1 MSDMHD
7 RFEGWDAVARHLN
20 DCADEQQALETNPA
34 AGDSYL
40 NAGQQA
46 SLRALAQRLPLNG
59 VVIADEVGM
68 GKTRI
73 AVAVAR
79 AVTACG
85 GRVAVLAPPGLGFQ
99 WRDELRKGSVK
110 TPPMLRSLKNFLAAW
125 HTAGDALPKPW
136 FAENTVLISHA
147 FTNWRLGQGT
157 APWRWAL
164 LPEIYAH
171 WRKRNTQRQPR
182 DYLGANALRTAGL
195 APAAQS
201 ICDAIPDD
209 ERNVAWQQC
218 TALSDNT
225 PWPAV
230 LDDAQYSRNSALRPW
245 LECAVGLGLGVFDLV
260 IVDEAHKSRGDKS
273 SLSSLLDSVILRN
286 KTARLVAMTATPVEL
301 DASQWQQTL
310 GRIDVD
316 INNPPAM
323 KDSIN
328 AYAVAV
334 QRVRAS
340 PRSPEARHSYA
351 GAAQNFQVAL
361 SPYLLRR
368 DKREDQAVMAFQRYS
383 KLPFNAYRH
392 EDNISI
398 ATANLSIAW
407 RQAVCAAEAMSVIT
421 RQTQETHQ
429 TQRLRLTIGNGHGI
443 AALLNPMSPQE
454 EAGLLPGDFN
464 DINHSADLAE
474 SSTPN
479 ASPELTT
486 SEPDTKAAQR
496 KRWWLNT
503 MGLAFAGEDSC
514 LFDHPAILAC
524 VQAIEEST
532 ASGEKVLVF
541 GRFTQPLQA
550 LVNLL
555 NAREMLRCLESNRH
569 WPQSTVREVMST
581 HSAHGERAA
590 VVAAL
595 RQLKSPRTLAAV
607 DKALDNQYAALE
619 ALRKQRR
626 ASLLGDLA
634 VGLGMTEVARQPSER
649 SDVQQLF
656 VAFQQSAQR
665 AADAPQDDHHVL
677 ALVSKALYELMG
689 NQEAATPAQVAD
701 AFEQLVDALTDQGES
716 DQNGDGQMDADEAQA
731 LWPALE
737 ERLLSDFN
745 RRQGVFAQLMFGGT
759 APESRRMMQLAF
771 NRPNSFPMVLVA
783 QSMVGREGLNLHKA
797 CSTVILLHPEWNPGI
812 VEQQI
817 GRVDRVGSHWSK
829 QLADAIQ
836 RQVSPEDLPRIT
848 VRAVVF
854 QGTYDEHNWQVLH
867 DRWDDLRA
875 QLHGVVIPP
884 QLCTND
890 ADLQRLAEELQAVA
904 PRFSPTCA
912 TQSDAPRA
920 TMALSPSE

>member
-1 MSDMHD
+1 MSDVRD
-7 RFEGWDAVARHLN
+7 RFEGWDAVALQLN
-20 DCADEQQALETNPA
+20 TYADEQQAMHTN
-34 AGDSYL
+34 DSYL

-46 SLRALAQRLPLNG
+46 SLRALAKRLPLNG

-85 GRVAVLAPPGLGFQ
+85 GRVAVLAPPVLGFQ
-99 WRDELRKGSVK
+99 WREELRKGEVK
-110 TPPMLRSLKNFLAAW
+110 TQPMLRSLKSFLAAW
-125 HTAGDALPKPW
+125 PAKGDAQPKPW
-136 FAENTVLISHA
+136 FLENTVLISHA

-171 WRKRNTQRQPR
+171 LRKRNTQRQPR
-182 DYLGANALRTAGL
+182 DYLGAAALRTAGL
-195 APAAQS
+195 AHIAQS
-201 ICDAIPDD
+201 ICDAIPAD
-209 ERNVAWQQC
+209 ERSVASQRFA
-218 TALSDNT
+218 ALSDNT
-225 PWPAV
+225 PWPAA
-230 LDDAQYSRNSALRPW
+230 LNDEQYSRNSALRPW

-260 IVDEAHKSRGDKS
+260 VVDEAHKSRGDKT
-273 SLSSLLDSVILRN
+273 SLSSLLNSVIQRN
-286 KTARLVAMTATPVEL
+286 KFARVLAMTATPVEL
-301 DASQWQQTL
+301 DVSQWQQTL
-310 GRIDVD
+310 SRVDVD
-316 INNPPAM
+316 INNPSTL
-323 KDSIN
+323 KDAIN
-328 AYAVAV
+328 AYAVAI
-334 QRVRAS
+334 QRIRAS
-340 PRSPEARHSYA
+340 PSSPDARQGYTE
-351 GAAQNFQVAL
+351 AAQNFQAAL

-368 DKREDQAVMAFQRYS
+368 DKREDQAVMDFRRYS
-383 KLPFNAYRH
+383 KLPFNAYRQ
-392 EDNISI
+392 EERISI
-398 ATANLSIAW
+398 VTADLSVAW

-421 RQTQETHQ
+421 RQSKETHQ

-443 AALLNPMSPQE
+443 ATLLNPMTAQE
-454 EAGLLPGDFN
+454 DAELLKDEADDG
-464 DINHSADLAE
+464 A
-474 SSTPN
+474 STTMSDTPH
-479 ASPELTT
+479 AILQRTAA
-486 SEPDTKAAQR
+486 EPDTKTAQR
-496 KRWWLNT
+496 KRWWLDT
-503 MGLAFAGEDSC
+503 IGQAFAAGDSC

-524 VQAIEEST
+524 VKAIEKST
-532 ASGEKVLVF
+532 AIGEKVLVF

-555 NAREMLRCLESNRH
+555 NAREMLRCLVDNRR
-569 WPQSTVREVMST
+569 WPQSTVRNDMST

-595 RQLKSPRTLAAV
+595 RQLKSPLALADV
-607 DKALDNQYAALE
+607 EKALQDQYAALE
-619 ALRKQRR
+619 ALRKQRCEN
-626 ASLLGDLA
+626 LLGDLA
-634 VGLGMTEVARQPSER
+634 AGLGMADDARQPSER

-665 AADAPQDDHHVL
+665 AADATQDDSHVL

-689 NQEAATPAQVAD
+689 DQEAAVPAQVAD
-701 AFEQLVDALTDQGES
+701 AFEQLVDALTDQGEG
-716 DQNGDGQMDADEAQA
+716 DQNGDDKMDASEAQT

-759 APESRRMMQLAF
+759 TPESRRMMQLAF
-771 NRPNSFPMVLVA
+771 NRPHSFPKVLVA

-812 VEQQI
+812 VEQQV

-829 QLADAIQ
+829 KLADAIQ
-836 RQVSPEDLPRIT
+836 KQVSPEELPRIK

-854 QGTYDEHNWQVLH
+854 QGTYDEYNWQVLH

-884 QLCTND
+884 RLCEND
-890 ADLQRLAEELQAVA
+890 ATLLRLAEELQAVA
-904 PRFSPTCA
+904 PGFSPTLSA
-912 TQSDAPRA
+912 TQPNVPDA
-920 TMALSPSE
+920 TTTLLPSE

>member
-1 MSDMHD
+1 MSDMRD
-7 RFEGWDAVARHLN
+7 RFEGWEAVARHLN
-20 DCADEQQALETNPA
+20 AYADEQQALEADPA
-34 AGDSYL
+34 SGDSYL

-73 AVAVAR
+73 AVALAR
-79 AVTACG
+79 AVTFCG

-99 WRDELRKGSVK
+99 WREELRQGSVK
-110 TPPMLRSLKNFLAAW
+110 TQPMLRSLKSFLAAW
-125 HTAGDALPKPW
+125 PTEGDTQPKPW
-136 FAENTVLISHA
+136 FLEDTVLISHA

-182 DYLGANALRTAGL
+182 DYLRSEALQTAGL
-195 APAAQS
+195 SRAAQS
-201 ICDAIPDD
+201 ICDAIPND
-209 ERNVAWQQC
+209 ESNVAWQQC
-218 TALSDNT
+218 AALSDNT
-225 PWPAV
+225 PWPAA

-245 LECAVGLGLGVFDLV
+245 LECAVGLGLGMFDLV
-260 IVDEAHKSRGDKS
+260 IVDEAHKSRGEMS
-273 SLSSLLDSVILRN
+273 RLSSLLNSVIQRN
-286 KTARLVAMTATPVEL
+286 KSARVVAMTATPVEL
-301 DASQWQQTL
+301 DVSQWQQTL
-310 GRIDVD
+310 SRVDVD
-316 INNPPAM
+316 INTPPAM

-340 PRSPEARHSYA
+340 PSSPEARHSYA
-351 GAAQNFQVAL
+351 EAAKNFQAAL

-368 DKREDQAVMAFQRYS
+368 DKREDPAVMAFQRYS
-383 KLPFNAYRH
+383 KLPFNAYRQ
-392 EDNISI
+392 EDSISI
-398 ATANLSIAW
+398 VTAGLSPAW

-421 RQTQETHQ
+421 RQAQETHQ

-443 AALLNPMSPQE
+443 AALLNPMTAQE
-454 EAGLLPGDFN
+454 EAALLKD
-464 DINHSADLAE
+464 DADEGAGTAE
-474 SSTPN
+474 SDTPD
-479 ASPELTT
+479 ATTQLTT
-486 SEPDTKAAQR
+486 AEPDTKAAQR

-503 MGLAFAGEDSC
+503 MGQAFAGGDSC

-550 LVNLL
+550 LVHLL
-555 NAREMLRCLESNRH
+555 NAREMLRCLEDNRH
-569 WPQSTVREVMST
+569 WPQSTVRNDMST

-595 RQLKSPRTLAAV
+595 RQLKSPLTLTEV
-607 DKALDNQYAALE
+607 DKALDDQYAALE

-634 VGLGMTEVARQPSER
+634 VGLGMADEARQPSER

-656 VAFQQSAQR
+656 VTFQQSAQR
-665 AADAPQDDHHVL
+665 AAEAPQDDRHVL

-689 NQEAATPAQVAD
+689 NPEAATPAQIAD

-716 DQNGDGQMDADEAQA
+716 DQNGDDKMDASEAQA

-759 APESRRMMQLAF
+759 TPESRRMMQLAF
-771 NRPNSFPMVLVA
+771 NRPHSFPKVLVA

-829 QLADAIQ
+829 RLADAIQ
-836 RQVSPEDLPRIT
+836 NQVSPEDLPRIR

-884 QLCTND
+884 RQYAKD
-890 ADLQRLAEELQAVA
+890 PALQPQAEELQAVA
-904 PRFSPTCA
+904 PRFSPTPRA
-912 TQSDAPRA
+912 TQPDTPRA